1 MKSLAPF
8 IALLALVLFVPSA
21 AEAAGAPPVPNCSPG
36 GCSGWHNTSVT
47 LTWTIAPGWTN
58 IVKCESGPVD
68 SDTADAKRT
77 CTVEYGS
84 TTYSETVTIKR
95 DTTPPTASASAERG
109 PDRNGWYSAPV
120 RVSASGSDA
129 LSGIASCSSS
139 SYSGP
144 DTGGATI
151 ETSCRDNAGNSSSSA
166 SVTVRYDATA
176 PVVSAAAER
185 APDGR
190 GWYRKPVTVSF
201 SGTDGGSGIEAC
213 TAATRY
219 AGPDAREARIAGTC
233 RDVAGNTAGE
243 VAFALRYDATAPKRT
258 AVKAEVA
265 KGIARL
271 AWKKPADAVSVQIVR
286 SPGVNGRRSTEVFRG
301 TKETFVDRTVRKGV
315 RYRYEL
321 RTADEAGNATQTIVM
336 AEARPLLYLPAA
348 GAVVR
353 APVALAW
360 EASRG
365 ARYYNVQ
372 LYRGSVKILSF
383 WPRTAK
389 AKLARTWRYG
399 GKSQTLSP
407 GVYRW
412 FVFPARGT
420 PEQPRFGTLLGSSS
434 FRVR

>member
-1 MKSLAPF
+1 M
-8 IALLALVLFVPSA
+8 
-21 AEAAGAPPVPNCSPG
+21 
-36 GCSGWHNTSVT
+36 
-47 LTWTIAPGWTN
+47 
-58 IVKCESGPVD
+58 
-68 SDTADAKRT
+68 
-77 CTVEYGS
+77 
-84 TTYSETVTIKR
+84 
-95 DTTPPTASASAERG
+95 
-109 PDRNGWYSAPV
+109 
-120 RVSASGSDA
+120 
-129 LSGIASCSSS
+129 
-139 SYSGP
+139 
-144 DTGGATI
+144 
-151 ETSCRDNAGNSSSSA
+151 
-166 SVTVRYDATA
+166 
-176 PVVSAAAER
+176 
-185 APDGR
+185 
-190 GWYRKPVTVSF
+190 
-201 SGTDGGSGIEAC
+201 
-213 TAATRY
+213 
-219 AGPDAREARIAGTC
+219 
-233 RDVAGNTAGE
+233 
-243 VAFALRYDATAPKRT
+243 
-258 AVKAEVA
+258 KAEVA

-271 AWKKPADAVSVQIVR
+271 AWKKPADAVSVQIIR

-321 RTADEAGNATQTIVM
+321 RAADEAGNATQTIVM

-399 GKSQTLSP
+399 GKSHTLAP